1 MHVPGLTTTRLHLVL
16 AVLCAASLTATGL
29 AAAAAI
35 LGVAGLRLLAQHHQ
49 GLQGAHQGAT
59 STWTWSRCSS
69 TAATDLD
76 RPRVSTS

>member
-1 MHVPGLTTTRLHLVL
+1 MHVPGLTTTRLHLAL
-16 AVLCAASLTATGL
+16 AVLCAATLSPAGVAT
-29 AAAAAI
+29 AAAI
-35 LGVAGLRLLAQHHQ
+35 VAVLALRLLAQHHQ
-49 GLQGAHQGAT
+49 GLQGAT